1 MKHGCRVLHLAGL
14 FLVALAGAAHAQQTR
29 PREPVPALTDEDRKA
44 AFPQVDDHTAHDR
57 KVNYF
62 VLFDQLEW
70 QRDRE
75 AAIANWDAKGW
86 VGGDIHRLWF
96 RTEGETEDED
106 IETSQTHILYG
117 RPFSRWWDLV
127 AGVSQDVR
135 PGPAQ
140 TWVAFGVQGLAP
152 YWFDVE
158 ATAHVGAGGR
168 FHARFEAE
176 YELLITNRM
185 VLQPLAEIEWFAKTD
200 SRRRV
205 GAGLS
210 TLETGARLRYEFRR
224 ELAPYIGIVWNQKFG
239 DTADFAKESS
249 IKTHATRFV
258 AGIRL
263 WF

>member
-1 MKHGCRVLHLAGL
+1 M
-14 FLVALAGAAHAQQTR
+14 
-29 PREPVPALTDEDRKA
+29 
-44 AFPQVDDHTAHDR
+44 
-57 KVNYF
+57 
-62 VLFDQLEW
+62 
-70 QRDRE
+70 
-75 AAIANWDAKGW
+75 
-86 VGGDIHRLWF
+86 
-96 RTEGETEDED
+96 
-106 IETSQTHILYG
+106 
-117 RPFSRWWDLV
+117 
-127 AGVSQDVR
+127 AGVSRDVR
-135 PGPAQ
+135 PGPPQ
-140 TWVAFGVQGLAP
+140 TWAAFGVQGLAP

-185 VLQPLAEIEWFAKTD
+185 VLQPLAEIEWFAKSD

-224 ELAPYIGIVWNQKFG
+224 EFAPYIGIVWNQKFG

-249 IKTHATRFV
+249 VKTHTTRFV